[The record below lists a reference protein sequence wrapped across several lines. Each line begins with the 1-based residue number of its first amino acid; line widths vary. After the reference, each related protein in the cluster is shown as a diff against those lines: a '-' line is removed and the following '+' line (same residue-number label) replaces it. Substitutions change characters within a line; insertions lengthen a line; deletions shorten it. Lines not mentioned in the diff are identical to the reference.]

1 MKYTSKVDLDREVEN
16 AHTSKVQTIPYKNEK
31 KRKKKTR
38 KKINK

>member
-31 KRKKKTR
+31 KEKKNKKK
-38 KKINK
+38 NQ